1 MTTDFKSV
9 TPVNIEETMQ
19 TAYLEYAMSVIV
31 GRALPDARDGLK
43 PVHRRILYAMSKQ
56 NAAYNRP
63 FLKSARIVGEVIGKY
78 HPHGDSAVY
87 DAIVRM
93 VQDFSL
99 RNPLINGQG
108 NFGSIDGDSAAAMR
122 YTEIRLQKITHEF
135 LEDLD
140 KNTVDFVDNYD
151 GSLQEPTVLPTK
163 VPNLLINGSTGIA
176 VGMATNIPPHNLTEV
191 INGLMYYIDRKDSC
205 TLEEILP
212 FIQGPDFPTAG
223 LILGNE
229 GILSAYK
236 TGRGIIRMRART
248 EVEAIKNSSREALIV
263 TELPY
268 TVNKARLIEKIAEH
282 VKEKRLE
289 GIQDLRDESDRKGM
303 RIVIELKRYENPDT
317 VLANLFKHTAM
328 QSTFGANMLA
338 VVDGQ
343 PQVLTL
349 LDFFKHF
356 VNHRIDVVIR
366 RTRFE
371 LKKAEEK
378 AHILEGLKIAQENID
393 AVVALIRASK
403 NGQEA
408 KERLVSEFPLTEIQA
423 QAILDMRLQRLT
435 GLEVDKLLTDLSELH
450 GKIEWYRQVLA
461 DNQLVLNIIKDELTD
476 IRENYG
482 SERRTEIVEGQN
494 DILQEDLIPVEEMAV
509 TMSRSGYIKR
519 CALDTFRAQNRGG
532 KGKIGMATKE
542 EDILEHLFIAST
554 HDTMLIFTNMGKIYW
569 KRVFELPPASRVSK
583 GRAWVNIL
591 PLDKDE
597 RVKFCTP
604 ISEYDENSYVVMITE
619 KGIIKKT
626 ALPAYKN
633 QRANGTKAIL
643 IDDDDRLVEVRL
655 CTDEDLIFIA
665 TKQGMALKFA
675 SKTLRAQGRVTR
687 GCRGIKL
694 KSGKDDMVISMEVA
708 SADGTILTIT
718 EKGYGKKS
726 TIDSYR
732 LGSRANMGVMN
743 IKGSDRIGNV
753 VGSVIV
759 NEDDDVM
766 LITQKG
772 KIIRLAVDQ
781 VRSTGRVTQGVKM
794 INVEE
799 DEKVVSIAK
808 IANDKESTEEDETT
822 DQLQPL
828 TEGTLSLAEE
838 SGVLAEDLQPPAA
851 DLQPLAREEDDE
863 PMDGGLE

>member
-1 MTTDFKSV
+1 MTTEFKSV

-43 PVHRRILYAMSKQ
+43 PVHRRILFAMSKQ

-122 YTEIRLQKITHEF
+122 YTEIRLQKIAHEF

-140 KNTVDFVDNYD
+140 RNTVDFIDNYD
-151 GSLQEPTVLPTK
+151 GSLQEPCVLPTK
-163 VPNLLINGSTGIA
+163 IPNLLINGSTGIA

-191 INGLMYYIDRKDSC
+191 TNALIYYIDRKDSC

-223 LILGNE
+223 VILGHE

-248 EVEAIKNSSREALIV
+248 EVEAIKNSSREAIIV

-268 TVNKARLIEKIAEH
+268 TVNKARLIEKIAEN
-282 VKEKRLE
+282 VKEKKID

-343 PQVLTL
+343 PQVMPL
-349 LDFFKHF
+349 LEIFKCF
-356 VNHRIDVVIR
+356 INHRIDVVVR

-371 LKKAEEK
+371 LKKAEDK
-378 AHILEGLKIAQENID
+378 AHILEGLKIAQDNID
-393 AVVALIRASK
+393 AVVSLIRSSK

-408 KERLVSEFPLTEIQA
+408 KERLVAEFPLTEVQA

-435 GLEVDKLLTDLSELH
+435 GLEVEKLVSDLAELH
-450 GKIEWYRQVLA
+450 EKIEWYKRVLG
-461 DNQLVLNIIKDELTD
+461 DNQLVLNIIKDELIE
-476 IRENYG
+476 IRDAYG

-494 DILQEDLIPVEEMAV
+494 EILQEDLIPVEEMAV
-509 TMSRSGYIKR
+509 TMSRNGYIKR
-519 CALDTFRAQNRGG
+519 VPLDTFRAQNRGG
-532 KGKIGMATKE
+532 KGKIGMTTKE
-542 EDILEHLFIAST
+542 EDILEHVFIAST
-554 HDTMLIFTNMGKIYW
+554 HDTMLIFTNVGKVYW
-569 KRVFELPPASRVSK
+569 KRVFELPPASRTSK

-604 ISEYDENSYVVMITE
+604 ISDYDENSYIVMITE

-633 QRANGTKAIL
+633 QRTNGTKAIL
-643 IDDDDRLVEVRL
+643 IDEDDRLVEVRL

-665 TKQGMALKFA
+665 TKRGMALKFA
-675 SKTLRAQGRVTR
+675 SRSLRAQGRVTR

-694 KSGKDDMVISMEVA
+694 KEGSGDKVISMEVA
-708 SADGTILTIT
+708 SDDGTILTIT

-726 TIDSYR
+726 TIESYR

-743 IKGSDRIGNV
+743 IRGSDRIGDV
-753 VGSVIV
+753 VSSVIV
-759 NEDDDVM
+759 SEEDEIM

-772 KIIRLAVDQ
+772 KIIRLYVDQ
-781 VRSTGRVTQGVKM
+781 VRSTGRVTQGVRM
-794 INVEE
+794 INLESDEQVASVARIAIDKDAAAENGE
-799 DEKVVSIAK
+799 DPAGDEQQETPPSPLSEQETFE
-808 IANDKESTEEDETT
+808 DKPAGDSPSSSADDVAGDEI
-822 DQLQPL
+822 P
-828 TEGTLSLAEE
+828 EGDS
-838 SGVLAEDLQPPAA
+838 P
-851 DLQPLAREEDDE
+851 
-863 PMDGGLE
+863 

>member
-31 GRALPDARDGLK
+31 GRALPDVRDGLK

-140 KNTVDFVDNYD
+140 KNTVDFIDNYD

-223 LILGNE
+223 LIMGNE

-248 EVEAIKNSSREALIV
+248 EVEPIKSSSREALIV

-343 PQVLTL
+343 PQVLPL

-378 AHILEGLKIAQENID
+378 AHILEGLKIAQDNID
-393 AVVALIRASK
+393 AVVALIRSSK

-435 GLEVDKLLTDLSELH
+435 GLEVDKLLSDLSELH

-461 DNQLVLNIIKDELTD
+461 DNQLILNIIKDELTD

-482 SERRTEIVEGQN
+482 SERRTEIAEGLN
-494 DILQEDLIPVEEMAV
+494 DIMQEDLIPVEEMAV
-509 TMSRSGYIKR
+509 TMSRNGYIKR

-554 HDTMLIFTNMGKIYW
+554 HDTMLIFTNMGKVYW
-569 KRVFELPPASRVSK
+569 KRVFELPPASRISK

-591 PLDKDE
+591 PLDEGE

-604 ISEYDENSYVVMITE
+604 ISEYDENSYIVMITE

-665 TKQGMALKFA
+665 TKRGMALKFA

-694 KSGKDDMVISMEVA
+694 KAGMDDKVISMEVA
-708 SADGTILTIT
+708 SADGTILTLT

-726 TIDSYR
+726 TIESYR
-732 LGSRANMGVMN
+732 LGSRANMGVLN
-743 IKGSDRIGNV
+743 IRGSDRIGNV

-759 NEDDDVM
+759 TEDDDVM

-799 DEKVVSIAK
+799 DEKVVSVAK
-808 IANDKESTEEDETT
+808 IANDKESSEEDEAA

-828 TEGTLSLAEE
+828 SEGILSPAEE
-838 SGVLAEDLQPPAA
+838 SGAPTEEPQPPAGEV
-851 DLQPLAREEDDE
+851 EEDDE